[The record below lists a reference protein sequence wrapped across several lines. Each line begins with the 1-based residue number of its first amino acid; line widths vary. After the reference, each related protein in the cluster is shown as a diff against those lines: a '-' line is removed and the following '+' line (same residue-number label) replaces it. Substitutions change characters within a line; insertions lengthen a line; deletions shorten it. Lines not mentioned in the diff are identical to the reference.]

1 VAANEILHRVV
12 GGLPVL
18 YEGVI
23 LGTRPNFC
31 SVTEAAMGDELRL
44 SAIERR
50 T

>member
-31 SVTEAAMGDELRL
+31 SMPPAMGDELRL

>member
-1 VAANEILHRVV
+1 MPANEILHRVV
-12 GGLPVL
+12 GGLL